1 MVNLSGSGTGRGF
14 RDQAPIPRLRIETNR
29 GYLQSARGFCDS
41 GPAAFHYEEIAD
53 VFAAL
58 EFRLQQFDR
67 AADYVALQLHKT
79 SIKEDAAV
87 HSHEEAK
94 RSFAPNIRGLNCR
107 AVLQNG

>member
-1 MVNLSGSGTGRGF
+1 MVHLSGSGTGRGF

-58 EFRLQQFDR
+58 EFRLQQGSIVGESKIAPQNGASTQVDR
-67 AADYVALQLHKT
+67 AYEKHFHNHYDDV
-79 SIKEDAAV
+79 
-87 HSHEEAK
+87 
-94 RSFAPNIRGLNCR
+94 R
-107 AVLQNG
+107 